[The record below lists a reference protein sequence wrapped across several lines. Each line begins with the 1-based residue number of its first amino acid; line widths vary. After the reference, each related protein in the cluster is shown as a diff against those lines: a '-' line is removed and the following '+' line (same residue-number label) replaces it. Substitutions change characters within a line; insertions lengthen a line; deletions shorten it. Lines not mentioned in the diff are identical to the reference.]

1 MPFTVIQ
8 PPADE
13 TKFAEVGREL
23 FEAAAR
29 LGIKL
34 HREGFLMAWVNGTR
48 ALIERDATGAIV
60 SMALMSVGHRWF
72 PDDFTA
78 TVLASEGNTEAM
90 LEFAKTIATALGAA
104 TLFYEAADI
113 IVDHGSQL
121 LHTIVELRLQ

>member
-23 FEAAAR
+23 FEAATR

-34 HREGFLMAWVNGTR
+34 NFEGFLMAWVNGTR
-48 ALIERDATGAIV
+48 ALIERDASGTIV
-60 SMALMSVGHRWF
+60 SVALMSVGHRWV

-78 TVLASEGNTEAM
+78 SILASEGNTKTM

-104 TLFYEAADI
+104 VLFFEVEAQERDGYSEHTVI
-113 IVDHGSQL
+113 EWQL
-121 LHTIVELRLQ
+121 R

>member
-23 FEAAAR
+23 FDAAGK

-34 HREGFLMAWVNGTR
+34 NFEGFLMAWVNGTR
-48 ALIERDATGAIV
+48 ALVERVPAGEIV
-60 SMALMSVGHRWF
+60 GLALMSVGHRWV
-72 PDDFTA
+72 PEGFTA
-78 TVLASEGNTEAM
+78 TILAMEGNVDSM
-90 LEFAKTIATALGAA
+90 LEFAKTIAAALGASA
-104 TLFYEAADI
+104 LFYEASEVIDQ
-113 IVDHGSQL
+113 GNQQ